1 MASLAS
7 LARAPVAQ
15 QSVAAAQRRQ
25 LASAPGFGAS
35 GQQRQRRQLVIVAGQ
50 GFGST
55 QQNAGPRVSNK
66 KKQPKIARYLE
77 RDVAKEA
84 AADDGDTDGW
94 IEMPNVDV
102 ETTFVS
108 KPIKPLILATG
119 RAVCLFKVGD
129 TVFASDANS
138 TAYKYPL
145 ADANIL
151 NVKGKPA
158 VEVPLDGT
166 VYDLATGKVL
176 SWCPKNTLARK
187 VLGGLK
193 DKSDPE
199 DLPVYP
205 VDLRGNKVFV
215 RFVK

>member
-25 LASAPGFGAS
+25 LAAAPGFCAS
-35 GQQRQRRQLVIVAGQ
+35 GQQRQRRQLVVVAGQ

-119 RAVCLFKVGD
+119 RAVCVFKVGAE
-129 TVFASDANS
+129 TCSVVHTLCAVPECFFLPPVSA
-138 TAYKYPL
+138 TRFPL
-145 ADANIL
+145 
-151 NVKGKPA
+151 
-158 VEVPLDGT
+158 
-166 VYDLATGKVL
+166 
-176 SWCPKNTLARK
+176 
-187 VLGGLK
+187 
-193 DKSDPE
+193 
-199 DLPVYP
+199 
-205 VDLRGNKVFV
+205 LRACTCACAGRRYCFCQ
-215 RFVK
+215 RRQQHSL